1 MGALQDEPLFS
12 PALRQ
17 PRSLREA
24 WELKSAC
31 AEQAVYVSGGTL
43 LRTQWEAGTAAVPQV
58 LIDLR
63 NIAGME
69 DVTRDDDYLTI
80 GSLVT
85 LTACRRSGALAS
97 AGPAAAEAAR
107 QIAAPAVRNLA
118 TLGGNIASGYGDILP
133 ALLVHDA
140 ELAVYDGNLLRVQPV
155 EAWLER
161 RWSGAIPPAELVA
174 GVRLPL
180 DQGSGGSRLA
190 VFRKVGRREAFTA
203 SLVTIAV
210 TADWDAAA
218 RTLRR
223 VRLAAGGG
231 SGRPQRLAA
240 AEALLEGAE
249 LSRSLL
255 GAVYEAVEH
264 GFASYDD
271 PFAGEQYKKK
281 TAGNL
286 IVSELWQTLELKA
299 RS

>member
-1 MGALQDEPLFS
+1 MGAIQDGPLFT

-24 WELKSAC
+24 WELKSGLGDR
-31 AEQAVYVSGGTL
+31 AVYVSGGTL

-63 NIAGME
+63 KIAGMGDMIE
-69 DVTRDDDYLTI
+69 AEGYLTA

-85 LTACRRSGALAS
+85 LAACRSSSALAS

-118 TLGGNIASGYGDILP
+118 TLGGNIASGYGDMLP

-140 ELAVYDGNLLRVQPV
+140 EIAVYDGEFLSVQPV

-161 RWSGAIPPAELVA
+161 RWSGSVPPGELVA
-174 GVRLPL
+174 GIRLPRRET
-180 DQGSGGSRLA
+180 GGARLA
-190 VFRKVGRREAFTA
+190 ICRKVGRREAFTA
-203 SLVTIAV
+203 SLVTAALA
-210 TADWDAAA
+210 ADWDAGS
-218 RTLRR
+218 RTLRG

-240 AEALLEGAE
+240 AEALLEDAE
-249 LSRSLL
+249 LTHGLL
-255 GAVYEAVEH
+255 GAVYEAVES

-271 PFAGEQYKKK
+271 PFASEAYKQK

-286 IVSELWQTLELKA
+286 IAAELWRLLE
-299 RS
+299 SE